1 MELRA
6 SWFRINLSDKHNG
19 PLKFMAASCRA
30 GFDGGVDRVTRS
42 SLGAL
47 VHKGLKHRHMLLKLT
62 LL

>member
-1 MELRA
+1 
-6 SWFRINLSDKHNG
+6 
-19 PLKFMAASCRA
+19 MAASCRA